1 MGGVAVGD
9 PQLRPRPTRG
19 LAVGTRWRQPA
30 LVVAGWVTFLAFWT
44 YASNNLVN
52 PFILPTP
59 AKVVDEMRSIVT
71 TGELFEHFQW
81 SLLKT
86 LAGFG
91 CALAIGLPVGFLMG
105 RSRWWRAFFHL
116 PVTVAGNI
124 PGITYA
130 VLALVIFGIGVEG
143 PILAVALISMP
154 YIAINVAAGL
164 DGIDRGLLQMSTAF
178 GRSGRQVMRH
188 VLIPT
193 VVPFVFAGVRLSF
206 ALAWKVEAIT
216 EVFGSSNGVG
226 YMIRQSYDH
235 FSVAG
240 ILAWM
245 FFFVLFIVLME
256 RFVLQAL
263 ERKIFRWRPA
273 EVTG

>member
-1 MGGVAVGD
+1 MSDVAVGGAAV
-9 PQLRPRPTRG
+9 RTRG
-19 LAVGTRWRQPA
+19 PAVSRRWRQA
-30 LVVAGWVTFLAFWT
+30 GLVVAGWLAFLGFWT
-44 YASNNLVN
+44 FASNNLVN

-59 AKVVDEMRSIVT
+59 AAVAEEMWDIVAS
-71 TGELFEHFQW
+71 GELFEHFQW

-86 LAGFG
+86 FAGFG
-91 CALAIGLPVGFLMG
+91 FAVAIGLPVGFLMG

-116 PVTVAGNI
+116 PVIVAGNV

-130 VLALVIFGIGVEG
+130 VLALVIFGISIEG

-164 DGIDRGLLQMSTAF
+164 DGIDRGLMRMSKAF
-178 GRSGRQVMRH
+178 RRSGRQVMRH

-216 EVFGSSNGVG
+216 EVFGASNGIG

-245 FFFVLFIVLME
+245 FFFVIFIVLME
-256 RFVLQAL
+256 RFVLQPL
-263 ERKIFRWRPA
+263 ERRLFRWRPKEEGA
-273 EVTG
+273 